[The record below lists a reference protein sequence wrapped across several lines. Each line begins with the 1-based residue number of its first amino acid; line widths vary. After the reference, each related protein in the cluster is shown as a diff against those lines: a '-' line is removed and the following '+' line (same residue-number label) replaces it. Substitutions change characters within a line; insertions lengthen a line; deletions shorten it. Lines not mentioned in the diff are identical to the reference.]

1 MRATLFIALAALVA
15 MSWAVPSEGTA
26 RFIVKAATQRSGAA
40 VTAPRPAR
48 LRVEKDRG
56 LLVSTWIN
64 GRGPYVFAVDTGAGM
79 NLITQKVATESH
91 LPIRNVQPTKLGGL
105 SGVTTTSNREAVIDE
120 IGLGDRSNIVHSPR
134 TALVVASLPSGV
146 DGILD
151 PTDVYAPFG
160 YSIDLPNER
169 IEAFDSNSTIA
180 QPSRLTGE
188 GASVPWLRSGD
199 LMRPFIRL
207 GDGRLAL
214 VDTGSG
220 FGLAVNGRGALIVG
234 RSGKPQSA
242 EGTRDIGGGFITSR
256 RVAPTTISIGELVL
270 RHVPTD
276 LLFGVEDDAPVIL
289 GREVLYPFKITFD
302 PQRRLIQFTTSR
314 KS

>member
-1 MRATLFIALAALVA
+1 MRAKLFIALAALVA

-26 RFIVKAATQRSGAA
+26 RFIVKEATQRSDPAMA
-40 VTAPRPAR
+40 VPRPAR
-48 LRVEKDRG
+48 LRVQKDRG
-56 LLVSTWIN
+56 LLLSTWIN

-79 NLITQKVATESH
+79 NLITQKVASETH
-91 LPIRNVQPTKLGGL
+91 LLIRNVQPTKLGGL

-120 IGLGDRSNIVHSPR
+120 IGLGDRSNVVHSTR
-134 TALVVASLPSGV
+134 TALVVAFLPSGV

-151 PTDVYAPFG
+151 PTDVYAPLG
-160 YSIDLPNER
+160 YSIDIPNER
-169 IEAFDSNSTIA
+169 IAPLDSSSNIVERSG
-180 QPSRLTGE
+180 TGE

-199 LMRPFIRL
+199 LIRPFVRL

-220 FGLAVNGRGALIVG
+220 FGLAVNGRGAVIIG
-234 RSGKPQSA
+234 RQGKPQSA
-242 EGTRDIGGGFITSR
+242 EETRDLGGGFITSR

-276 LLFGVEDDAPVIL
+276 ILFGVDDDAPVIL